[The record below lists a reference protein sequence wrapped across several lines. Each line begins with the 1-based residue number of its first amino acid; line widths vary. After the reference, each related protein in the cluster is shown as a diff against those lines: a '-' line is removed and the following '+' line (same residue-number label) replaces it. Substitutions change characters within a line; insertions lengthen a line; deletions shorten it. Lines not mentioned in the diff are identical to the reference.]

1 MIHNVDSYTT
11 NVTTHD
17 HNVTNCIH
25 DHSKATMEGSIGLK
39 SAGQVQAAEQKI
51 AEVKMSSLE
60 YLLINIK
67 KAMGNGLGFLR
78 GIWNESADAGEKTEV
93 IDAVEKE
100 EEIQH
105 GTTKAEEMSVVN
117 LSAMESVADVKIQKK
132 AEAEA
137 EPERWKLSAAIPA
150 LKVKTGQARERFEAG
165 KDAFLK
171 RMKEM
176 AKSRKKHSFEENKEE
191 RPGQQEKDMEWFE
204 MGNSHLLD
212 SYDKNGEY
220 TNLGNRKEG
229 QGYSGSPMK
238 DNYSK
243 KV

>member
-11 NVTTHD
+11 NITGQE
-17 HNVTNCIH
+17 HNLANCVH
-25 DHSKATMEGSIGLK
+25 KHSGKTFEGDIGLK
-39 SAGQVQAAEQKI
+39 SAEQAAEQKN
-51 AEVKMSSLE
+51 AEAKMSPLE
-60 YLLINIK
+60 YLSNNIK
-67 KAMGNGLGFLR
+67 KALGNGLGFLR
-78 GIWNESADAGEKTEV
+78 GIWSESADSGEKDELEGTVKGEKIQQGNRKTEKT
-93 IDAVEKE
+93 AL
-100 EEIQH
+100 
-105 GTTKAEEMSVVN
+105 VN
-117 LSAMESVADVKIQKK
+117 LQAMESVADVKIQKK
-132 AEAEA
+132 AEATA
-137 EPERWKLSAAIPA
+137 ELGQWKLSAAIPA

-176 AKSRKKHSFEENKEE
+176 AKSRNMHSFEERKED
-191 RPGQQEKDMEWFE
+191 RPGQQEKDMKWFE

-220 TNLGNRKEG
+220 TSLGNRKEG

>member
-1 MIHNVDSYTT
+1 MIHNVDSYTSNIT
-11 NVTTHD
+11 GQE
-17 HNVTNCIH
+17 HNLNNCVH
-25 DHSKATMEGSIGLK
+25 KHSGKMPDGDIDLK
-39 SAGQVQAAEQKI
+39 NAEQAAAQK
-51 AEVKMSSLE
+51 AEEAKMSPLE
-60 YLLINIK
+60 YLSNSIK
-67 KAMGNGLGFLR
+67 KALGNGLGFLR
-78 GIWNESADAGEKTEV
+78 GIWSESADTGEKDEITG
-93 IDAVEKE
+93 AVKG

-105 GTTKAEEMSVVN
+105 GKIKTEKMDVVN
-117 LSAMESVADVKIQKK
+117 LTAMESVADVKIPKK
-132 AEAEA
+132 TEAAEEQ
-137 EPERWKLSAAIPA
+137 EKWKLSAAIPA

-176 AKSRKKHSFEENKEE
+176 AKSRKKHSFNENKEE

-220 TNLGNRKEG
+220 TNLGNRQEG
-229 QGYSGSPMK
+229 KGYSGSPVK
-238 DNYSK
+238 DNYSR

>member
-11 NVTTHD
+11 NINSQE
-17 HNVTNCIH
+17 HNLTNCVH
-25 DHSKATMEGSIGLK
+25 KHSGKMPDTDMDLK
-39 SAGQVQAAEQKI
+39 AAEQQAAVQKST
-51 AEVKMSSLE
+51 EVKMSALD
-60 YLLINIK
+60 YLTSNIK
-67 KAMGNGLGFLR
+67 KALGNGLSFLR
-78 GIWNESADAGEKTEV
+78 GIWRESADSG
-93 IDAVEKE
+93 EKE
-100 EEIQH
+100 ELESVVREKEIQH
-105 GTTKAEEMSVVN
+105 GNKKTEEMSVVN
-117 LSAMESVADVKIQKK
+117 LSAMESVADVKMQKR

-137 EPERWKLSAAIPA
+137 EPERWKLSSAIPA

-176 AKSRKKHSFEENKEE
+176 TKSRKNHSFEENKEE

-229 QGYSGSPMK
+229 QGYSGSPVK

>member
-1 MIHNVDSYTT
+1 MIHKVDSYTT
-11 NVTTHD
+11 NITSQE
-17 HNVTNCIH
+17 HNLTNCVH
-25 DHSKATMEGSIGLK
+25 KHSGKMPDADMDLK
-39 SAGQVQAAEQKI
+39 ITQQAATQTTT
-51 AEVKMSSLE
+51 AETKLSVLD
-60 YLLINIK
+60 YLTINIK
-67 KAMGNGLGFLR
+67 KILGNGIGFLR
-78 GIWNESADAGEKTEV
+78 GIWSESADTGEKTEV
-93 IDAVEKE
+93 ADAVKKK

-105 GTTKAEEMSVVN
+105 GTIKTEEMSVVN
-117 LSAMESVADVKIQKK
+117 LSAMESVADVRIQKK
-132 AEAEA
+132 AEAEV

-176 AKSRKKHSFEENKEE
+176 AKSRKKHSFQENKEE

-212 SYDKNGEY
+212 SYDKNGKY